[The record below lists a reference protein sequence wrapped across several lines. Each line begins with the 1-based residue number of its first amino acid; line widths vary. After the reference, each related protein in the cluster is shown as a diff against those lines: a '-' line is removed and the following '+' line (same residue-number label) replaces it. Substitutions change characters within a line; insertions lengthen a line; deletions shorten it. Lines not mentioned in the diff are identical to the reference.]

1 MPGARKLLH
10 RLCWVVVLP
19 ALSATSAP
27 SPPSQ
32 PSAPA
37 VPCSE
42 GCADKQPSSGWGN
55 PTCALQLANGECPRR
70 VSFADGYCEATC

>member
-10 RLCWVVVLP
+10 RLCWIVVLP
-19 ALSATSAP
+19 ALSATSPA

-37 VPCSE
+37 MPCSA
-42 GCADKQPSSGWGN
+42 GCADKQPSSGSGN
-55 PTCALQLANGECPRR
+55 PTRVRCALQLANGECP
-70 VSFADGYCEATC
+70 VP